1 VRRWPGNAWTWARP
15 RQGHGREVREA
26 GGDWRVGFMG
36 QREGI
41 REMAVNTDEKGPPGS
56 GERMGASAR
65 GSAPTGLAHR
75 AAGGREG
82 ERERVRGRGRLLT
95 GGVHLSD
102 DAGARACGLA
112 GLKWPFLF
120 PGNF

>member
-1 VRRWPGNAWTWARP
+1 
-15 RQGHGREVREA
+15 
-26 GGDWRVGFMG
+26 MG